1 MSIQIAYNNERA
13 QRVIEFC
20 EKLTVTI
27 GDGLNQPLTL
37 RPFQRDFIYK
47 VYAPH
52 AEGSSKRLVRRAVY
66 SVARK
71 NGKTELAAAL
81 ILCHLVG
88 PESEPNGHIYSAAND
103 RQQAALVFDA
113 VARFIAAE
121 PELSRVLKVVTST
134 KTIYVKRSDMKSA
147 GSVFKA
153 LSAEAGTKHGLNPSF
168 ILYDELAQS
177 RSTELFH
184 TLATSQGA
192 RSQPLLMVTSTQND
206 DPSHILSEMI
216 DTAGDDPTRVVALHA
231 APEGCDLMD
240 EAAWLEANPA
250 LGDFRDR
257 DELVAMAKEAVRLP
271 SFEQQFRLLYLN
283 QRVPLHS
290 SLITAPDWKACG
302 PTIEDA
308 PRFGLGDTWDFEPGE
323 PVYLGLDMSLR
334 TDLTALVTVSAGQS
348 SRAKANFF
356 KPEDHLRDHSDRDRK
371 PYDIWRSQGWLT
383 ATPGRS
389 VDPKWVAHRIAEIHA
404 RNPIVGLA
412 YDRAYIGELLR
423 CLSDISV
430 EAQEGEGPGI
440 RLVPWGQGFTSMG
453 IAVNAFEHAVLQNE
467 LQHDGN
473 PILTW
478 NVMNAVSVSDP
489 AGNRKI
495 DKTKVRFRIDGAVAL
510 AMALG
515 LKSQDRQAAPAVNPW
530 EDPSFSLFGD
540 NKAA

>member
-1 MSIQIAYNNERA
+1 MSNEIEYKNQRA
-13 QRVIEFC
+13 ERVIAFVEQ
-20 EKLTVTI
+20 LTVMI
-27 GDGLNQPLTL
+27 GDGTGQKLKL

-52 AEGSSKRLVRRAVY
+52 SKITGKRVVRRAVY

-81 ILCHLVG
+81 ILCHLIG
-88 PESEPNGHIYSAAND
+88 PESEPNGEIYSAAND
-103 RQQAALVFDA
+103 RVQAGIVFKA
-113 VARFIAAE
+113 IERFINAE
-121 PELSRVLKVVTST
+121 PALRAVLKVVRGT
-134 KTIYVKRSDMKSA
+134 KTVYVTRSDIKAA
-147 GSVFKA
+147 GSVFRA
-153 LSAEAGTKHGLNPSF
+153 LSSDAGRQHGLNPSL

-177 RSTELFH
+177 RSRELFD

-192 RSQPLLMVTSTQND
+192 RSEPLLMVTSTQND
-206 DPSHILSEMI
+206 DPTHVLSEMI
-216 DTAGDDPTRVVALHA
+216 DSADDDPTRVVALHS

-240 EAAWLEANPA
+240 EAAWLAANPA
-250 LGDFRDR
+250 LGEFRDR

-290 SLITAPDWKACG
+290 SLIAATDWRACG
-302 PTIEDA
+302 PTITDA
-308 PRFGLGDTWDFEPGE
+308 PRFSLSDTWDFEPGE
-323 PVYLGLDMSLR
+323 QVYLGLDMSLR
-334 TDLTALVTVSAGQS
+334 TDLTALVAVSAGQQ

-356 KPEDHLRDHSDRDRK
+356 KPEDHLRDHSDRDRQH
-371 PYDIWRSQGWLT
+371 YDIWRKQGWLT

-389 VDPKWVAHRIAEIHA
+389 VDPKWVAHRIREIND
-404 RNPIVGLA
+404 RNPVVGVA

-423 CLSDISV
+423 CLSDIGV
-430 EAQEGEGPGI
+430 VAQEGEGPGI

-453 IAVNAFEHAVLQNE
+453 IAVNAFEHAVLQGE

-473 PILTW
+473 PIQTW
-478 NVMNAVSVSDP
+478 NVLNAVSVSDP

-495 DKTKVRFRIDGAVAL
+495 DKTKVRMRVDGAVAL

-515 LKSQDRQAAPAVNPW
+515 LKSQDRQAGPERSLW
-530 EDPSFSLFGD
+530 DDPTFSLFGS
-540 NKAA
+540 NRAA